1 MQKTILQL
9 KRIVFIIVVSLF
21 GANLFAQDIE
31 PRRWTPMP
39 LGIHALGIGYAN
51 TNGDIF
57 FDPLLQAEDVTVKVN
72 SFVMQYVQPF
82 KLGNRL
88 ARLDVTLPYSFARWD
103 GLLAGVPTTV
113 KRNGFSDPRLRLSL
127 NLIGPKAIGLKEMME
142 YMKSHPTNTIVG
154 VSIAVTLP
162 LGQYFDEKILNLGS
176 NRFVFRPQIGMVH
189 NWGKWSYELTGSVFL
204 YANNN
209 NFANGKTKKQD
220 PIFALQT
227 HLIRRFNPKIWAS
240 LSFGYGLGGQSIVNN
255 QPNNDARGNLL
266 LSPAF
271 GYSLTKRQAIKIAY
285 LRLETL
291 KDIGADTN
299 TFVIAWSTVF

>member
-1 MQKTILQL
+1 MQKIILQL
-9 KRIVFIIVVSLF
+9 KRIVFIILVSLF

-39 LGIHALGIGYAN
+39 LGIHVFGVGYVN

-72 SFVMQYVQPF
+72 SFVLQYVQPF

-103 GLLAGVPTTV
+103 GLLAEVPTTV

-176 NRFVFRPQIGMVH
+176 NRFIFRPQIGMVH

-204 YANNN
+204 YTNNN

-266 LSPAF
+266 VSPAF
-271 GYSLTKRQAIKIAY
+271 GYSLTKRQAIKVAF